1 MKVINLLS
9 GPGAGKSTTAAGL
22 FYQMKLKGINV
33 ELITEY
39 AKDMTWEER
48 YNTLSNQLYIFA
60 KQYSRQLRVK
70 NKVDYIVT
78 DSPLLLSLIYTPKN
92 YPGSFELMVMDFWN
106 EFDNYNFFIRREKKY
121 NPIGRNQTED
131 EAKDIDIKI
140 WNMLNLRYIDYVEIP
155 GNQNAIN
162 LIMEQMD
169 L

>member
-78 DSPLLLSLIYTPKN
+78 DSPLLLS
-92 YPGSFELMVMDFWN
+92 
-106 EFDNYNFFIRREKKY
+106 FFAR
-121 NPIGRNQTED
+121 GRYHQR
-131 EAKDIDIKI
+131 K
-140 WNMLNLRYIDYVEIP
+140 R
-155 GNQNAIN
+155 
-162 LIMEQMD
+162 
-169 L
+169 